1 MKPEDVV
8 PFLKANIHW
17 RVTSM
22 GALVEPNRVPSV
34 KVSVAV
40 GRASHYADRS
50 KLSRFH
56 DYKGAYEITQGRPNG
71 AGPEDR
77 MYPEGDIY
85 RSGT

>member
-1 MKPEDVV
+1 MEPKDVV
-8 PFLKANIHW
+8 PFLKANFHW

-22 GALVEPNRVPSV
+22 GALVDPERIPSV

-40 GRASHYADRS
+40 GRASHYADPS

-56 DYKGAYEITQGRPNG
+56 DYKGAYEITQDRPNG
-71 AGPEDR
+71 AGPDDR
-77 MYPEGDIY
+77 MYPPEDVY